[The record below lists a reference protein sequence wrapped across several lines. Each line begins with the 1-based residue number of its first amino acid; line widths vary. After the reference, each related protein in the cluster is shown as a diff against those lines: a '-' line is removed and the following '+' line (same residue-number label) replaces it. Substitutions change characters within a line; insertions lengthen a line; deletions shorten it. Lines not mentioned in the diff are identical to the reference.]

1 MPRLNK
7 ICLIGYVGNDPKI
20 ETFPSG
26 DQRTKVS
33 IATDESYTDKQTQ
46 QRNEVTEWH
55 PLEFTNAR
63 AKVAAENI
71 KKGDLIYIEGKLRT
85 YKIHPSGVDNAITQH
100 VIRVTEVQFLTK
112 RDRSKPQTAP
122 APAPQQQQPVS
133 GYYYSDGKPFS
144 PQHNQAA
151 RSANCPI
158 WQPGYPPHPIA
169 MQIQGVY

>member
-7 ICLIGYVGNDPKI
+7 ISLIGFVGNDPKI

-26 DQRTKVS
+26 DQRTRVS

-46 QRNEVTEWH
+46 QRNDVTEWH

-63 AKVAAENI
+63 AKIAADNI
-71 KKGDLIYIEGKLRT
+71 KKGDLIYVEGKLRT
-85 YKIHPSGVDNAITQH
+85 YKIQPDGVDKPITQH
-100 VIRVTEVQFLTK
+100 VIRVSEVQFLTK
-112 RDRSKPQTAP
+112 RDRSQQAAP
-122 APAPQQQQPVS
+122 AQQPAQQPAA
-133 GYYYSDGKPFS
+133 GYYYSDGKPFG

-151 RSANCPI
+151 RAANCPI
-158 WQPGYPPHPIA
+158 WPPGYPPHPTA